1 MEVTIRVDI
10 NPTTIKTVWRD
21 NSDGRGSIS
30 KGLDR
35 FLVFDDLLQQVD
47 GCQTWVE
54 VGSLSDH
61 NPI

>member
-1 MEVTIRVDI
+1 MEAIVHVDI

-35 FLVFDDLLQQVD
+35 FLVSNDLLQQVD
-47 GCQTWVE
+47 GCQTWVDA
-54 VGSLSDH
+54 GSLSDH

>member
-1 MEVTIRVDI
+1 MEATVRVDI
-10 NPTTIKTVWRD
+10 NPTTIKTVWRE

-30 KGLDR
+30 KGSDR
-35 FLVFDDLLQQVD
+35 FLISDDLLQQVD

-54 VGSLSDH
+54 AGNLSDH